1 MRANLLGEEENNAF
15 IEKLCYFVDHIN
27 QSINSLDKT
36 FCTKTFLME
45 LVPNIPLAVVLFSKV
60 EFRAV
65 KVIDIKFPIN
75 KLETLVHNGQ
85 LCKNTNDLT
94 DLLDDSNE
102 KFNIITHGIRDNE
115 RRFISI
121 CCINYNSEI
130 HLDSSWSLL
139 KILAPHLHVAI
150 TNNYHK
156 EQLESS
162 SQQKLTS
169 RELEILWWVSK
180 GKTNYEIGMILNIS
194 SFTVKNHVSNILFKL
209 QVSNRAQALEKA
221 LSLGYF
227 WN

>member
-1 MRANLLGEEENNAF
+1 M
-15 IEKLCYFVDHIN
+15 D
-27 QSINSLDKT
+27 
-36 FCTKTFLME
+36 
-45 LVPNIPLAVVLFSKV
+45 LVPDIPLAVVLFSKV

-75 KLETLVHNGQ
+75 KLETIVENGQ
-85 LCKNTNDLT
+85 LCKNSNDLT
-94 DLLDDSNE
+94 DLLDDSDD
-102 KFNIITHGIRDNE
+102 KFNIITHGIKDNE

-121 CCINYNSEI
+121 CCINCNSEI
-130 HLDSSWSLL
+130 HVESSWGIL
-139 KILAPHLHVAI
+139 KILAPHLHIAI

-162 SQQKLTS
+162 TEKKLTS

-180 GKTNYEIGMILNIS
+180 GKTNYEIGMILKIS
-194 SFTVKNHVSNILFKL
+194 AFTVKNHISNILYKL